1 MRRSQVIRSVLL
13 ASAMLASGCSS
24 STERAV
30 VPTTAAVAAATTT
43 ASPATAPPT
52 TVAPTTTVSPTTAA
66 PTTTALDTTAAPT
79 TTVPPTTA
87 PPTTA
92 VPTTT
97 TADVPGTLLSSQP
110 VDIGDLGVAW
120 RVVYRSTSVA
130 GEPIEVTGIIA
141 APSGDADGPR
151 PVLSVAHGT
160 TGMADQCAPSLDF
173 PDGVSLTF
181 MAPFLERGWVVTA
194 TDYEGMGGPGIHP
207 YIVGESEARGVFDIV
222 RAAQTMPGVGA
233 DGPLVVWG
241 HSQGGHAAMHVAE
254 RWQDLAPDLDLVG
267 VAAGAPPSQF
277 ALLSAFLQ
285 GSAFQGYLVM
295 AAASLAATY
304 DELDLEAV
312 MNPANLHLLDELEKG
327 CTDHIFDVF
336 NEIPYEELV
345 SVDDIFAIP
354 AWNARLMEND
364 TNQLPNQVPVVILHG
379 DQDEQIPVVSSAA
392 LFAQLCAF
400 ADHAPLERRVYEGEG
415 HGSVVPAYLDDLT
428 AWLEAR
434 VAGEPATDQCGT

>member
-52 TVAPTTTVSPTTAA
+52 TVAPTTTV
-66 PTTTALDTTAAPT
+66 
-79 TTVPPTTA
+79 PPTTA

-97 TADVPGTLLSSQP
+97 ATDVPGTLLSSQP

-173 PDGVSLTF
+173 PDGVSLAF
-181 MAPFLERGWVVTA
+181 IARYLELGWVVTA

-207 YIVGESEARGVFDIV
+207 YHVGESEARGVFDIV

-304 DELDLEAV
+304 DELDLGAV

-379 DQDEQIPVVSSAA
+379 DQDEQIPVVTSAA

-434 VAGEPATDQCGT
+434 VAGEPAIDQCGT

>member
-52 TVAPTTTVSPTTAA
+52 TV
-66 PTTTALDTTAAPT
+66 APT

-173 PDGVSLTF
+173 PDGVSLAF
-181 MAPFLERGWVVTA
+181 IARYLELGWVVTA

-207 YIVGESEARGVFDIV
+207 YHVGESEARGVFDIV

-277 ALLSAFLQ
+277 PLLSAFLQ
-285 GSAFQGYLVM
+285 GSAYQGYLVM

-354 AWNARLMEND
+354 AWNARIMEND

>member
-1 MRRSQVIRSVLL
+1 VS
-13 ASAMLASGCSS
+13 
-24 STERAV
+24 
-30 VPTTAAVAAATTT
+30 
-43 ASPATAPPT
+43 PT
-52 TVAPTTTVSPTTAA
+52 TVAPTTTLAPVTTLA
-66 PTTTALDTTAAPT
+66 PTTT
-79 TTVPPTTA
+79 TTV
-87 PPTTA
+87 
-92 VPTTT
+92 
-97 TADVPGTLLSSQP
+97 DVPGTVLSSEP

-120 RVVYRSTSVA
+120 KVTYRSVSVA
-130 GEPIEVTGIIA
+130 GDPIEVTGIIA

-160 TGMADQCAPSLDF
+160 TGMADQCAPSLGF
-173 PDGVSLTF
+173 PDGFALTF

-194 TDYEGMGGPGIHP
+194 TDFEGMGGPGIHP

-277 ALLSAFLQ
+277 ALLSAFLK
-285 GSAFQGYLVM
+285 GSPFQGYLMM
-295 AAASLAATY
+295 AAAGLAAAY
-304 DELDLEAV
+304 EELDLETV
-312 MNPANLHLLDELEKG
+312 VNPANAHLLDELEKG
-327 CTDHIFDVF
+327 CTDHIFEVF
-336 NEIPYEELV
+336 NGIPYEDLV
-345 SVDDIFAIP
+345 SVDDIFAVP
-354 AWNARLMEND
+354 EWNARLIEND
-364 TNQLPNQVPVVILHG
+364 TNQMPNQVPVVILHG
-379 DQDEQIPVVSSAA
+379 DMDEQIPVVSSAA

-400 ADHAPLERRVYEGEG
+400 ADHAPLERRVYEGED

-434 VAGEPATDQCGT
+434 VAGEPATDQCAT

>member
-1 MRRSQVIRSVLL
+1 M
-13 ASAMLASGCSS
+13 
-24 STERAV
+24 
-30 VPTTAAVAAATTT
+30 TTTVQATTT
-43 ASPATAPPT
+43 LRSGS
-52 TVAPTTTVSPTTAA
+52 TVAPTTTAVLTSTVA
-66 PTTTALDTTAAPT
+66 PAS
-79 TTVPPTTA
+79 TVA
-87 PPTTA
+87 
-92 VPTTT
+92 PTTT
-97 TADVPGTLLSSQP
+97 TADLSGTLLSSEP

-120 RVVYRSTSVA
+120 RVVYRSVSVA
-130 GEPIEVTGIIA
+130 GDPIEVTGIIA

-160 TGMADQCAPSLDF
+160 TGMADQCAPSLGF
-173 PDGVSLTF
+173 PDGFSMSFVT
-181 MAPFLERGWVVTA
+181 PFLERGWVVTA

-222 RAAQTMPGVGA
+222 RAARTMTGVGA

-285 GSAFQGYLVM
+285 GSAYQGYLVM

-336 NEIPYEELV
+336 NEIPYEDLV
-345 SVDDIFAIP
+345 SVDDIFAIQ

-379 DQDEQIPVVSSAA
+379 DLDQQIPVVTSAA

-415 HGSVVPAYLDDLT
+415 HGSVVPVYLDDLT

-434 VAGEPATDQCGT
+434 VAGEPATDQCGA

>member
-1 MRRSQVIRSVLL
+1 MIGSVLL
-13 ASAMLASGCSS
+13 ASALMASGCSS
-24 STERAV
+24 STGEAT
-30 VPTTAAVAAATTT
+30 VPTTAVVAATTT
-43 ASPATAPPT
+43 TALPTTEPPT
-52 TVAPTTTVSPTTAA
+52 TVASATTVAPTSTVAPTTTVSPTTVA
-66 PTTTALDTTAAPT
+66 PTTTLAPVTTLAPT
-79 TTVPPTTA
+79 TTTT
-87 PPTTA
+87 
-92 VPTTT
+92 V
-97 TADVPGTLLSSQP
+97 DVPGTVLSSEP

-120 RVVYRSTSVA
+120 KVTYRSVSVA
-130 GEPIEVTGIIA
+130 GDPIEVTGIIA

-160 TGMADQCAPSLDF
+160 TGMADQCAPSLGF
-173 PDGVSLTF
+173 PDGFALTF

-194 TDYEGMGGPGIHP
+194 TDFEGMGGPGIHP

-277 ALLSAFLQ
+277 ALLSAFLK
-285 GSAFQGYLVM
+285 GSPFQGYLMM
-295 AAASLAATY
+295 AAAGLAAAY
-304 DELDLEAV
+304 EELDLETV
-312 MNPANLHLLDELEKG
+312 VNPANAHLLDELEKG
-327 CTDHIFDVF
+327 CTDHIFEVF
-336 NEIPYEELV
+336 NGIPYEDLV
-345 SVDDIFAIP
+345 SVDDIFAVP
-354 AWNARLMEND
+354 EWNARLIEND
-364 TNQLPNQVPVVILHG
+364 TNQMPNQVPVVILHG
-379 DQDEQIPVVSSAA
+379 DMDEQIPVVSSAA

-400 ADHAPLERRVYEGEG
+400 ADHAPLERRVYEGET
-415 HGSVVPAYLDDLT
+415 HGSAVPAYLDDLT

>member
-1 MRRSQVIRSVLL
+1 MKGRLVRRSQVIRSVLL

-52 TVAPTTTVSPTTAA
+52 TVAPTTTAA
-66 PTTTALDTTAAPT
+66 PTTTVPPTTVAPT

-173 PDGVSLTF
+173 PDGVSLTV

-277 ALLSAFLQ
+277 PLLSAFLQ

-304 DELDLEAV
+304 DELDPEGV

-336 NEIPYEELV
+336 NGIPYEELV

-354 AWNARLMEND
+354 AWNARIMEND

-379 DQDEQIPVVSSAA
+379 DQDEQIPVVTSAA

>member
-1 MRRSQVIRSVLL
+1 M
-13 ASAMLASGCSS
+13 
-24 STERAV
+24 
-30 VPTTAAVAAATTT
+30 
-43 ASPATAPPT
+43 
-52 TVAPTTTVSPTTAA
+52 
-66 PTTTALDTTAAPT
+66 
-79 TTVPPTTA
+79 
-87 PPTTA
+87 
-92 VPTTT
+92 
-97 TADVPGTLLSSQP
+97 PGTLLSSEP

-120 RVVYRSTSVA
+120 RVTYRSTSVA
-130 GEPIEVTGIIA
+130 GEPIEVTGTIA
-141 APSGDADGPR
+141 APAGDAPGPR

-160 TGMADQCAPSLDF
+160 TGMADECAPSLGF
-173 PDGVSLTF
+173 PGGFS
-181 MAPFLERGWVVTA
+181 MAIVTPFLERGWVVTA

-207 YIVGESEARGVFDIV
+207 YVVGESEARGVFDIV
-222 RAAQTMPGVGA
+222 RAAQSIPGVGA

-285 GSAFQGYLVM
+285 GSSYQGYLVM
-295 AAASLAATY
+295 AAASMAATY

-312 MNPANLHLLDELEKG
+312 MNPAHLHLLDELEKG
-327 CTDHIFDVF
+327 CTGHIFDVF
-336 NEIPYEELV
+336 NEIPYEDLL

-354 AWNARLMEND
+354 AWNTRLMEND

-379 DQDEQIPVVSSAA
+379 DLDQQIPVLSSAA

-434 VAGEPATDQCGT
+434 VAGEPATDQCDA

>member
-1 MRRSQVIRSVLL
+1 M
-13 ASAMLASGCSS
+13 
-24 STERAV
+24 
-30 VPTTAAVAAATTT
+30 
-43 ASPATAPPT
+43 
-52 TVAPTTTVSPTTAA
+52 
-66 PTTTALDTTAAPT
+66 
-79 TTVPPTTA
+79 
-87 PPTTA
+87 
-92 VPTTT
+92 
-97 TADVPGTLLSSQP
+97 
-110 VDIGDLGVAW
+110 
-120 RVVYRSTSVA
+120 
-130 GEPIEVTGIIA
+130 
-141 APSGDADGPR
+141 
-151 PVLSVAHGT
+151 
-160 TGMADQCAPSLDF
+160 
-173 PDGVSLTF
+173 
-181 MAPFLERGWVVTA
+181 TA

-207 YIVGESEARGVFDIV
+207 YHVGESEARGVFDIV

-277 ALLSAFLQ
+277 PLLSAFLQ
-285 GSAFQGYLVM
+285 GSAYQGYLVM

-304 DELDLEAV
+304 DELDLEGV

-345 SVDDIFAIP
+345 SIDDIFAIP
-354 AWNARLMEND
+354 AWNARIMEND

>member
-52 TVAPTTTVSPTTAA
+52 TV
-66 PTTTALDTTAAPT
+66 APT

-173 PDGVSLTF
+173 PDGVSLAF
-181 MAPFLERGWVVTA
+181 IARYLELGWVVTA

-207 YIVGESEARGVFDIV
+207 YHVGESEARGVFDIV

-277 ALLSAFLQ
+277 PLLSAFLQ
-285 GSAFQGYLVM
+285 GSAYQGYLVM

-345 SVDDIFAIP
+345 SIDDIFAIP
-354 AWNARLMEND
+354 AWNARIMEND